1 MFHRS
6 LVEVLFEVC
15 EMEQQRNELWS
26 AKTQEGIFQINVT
39 LLHPEDLEAGAPW
52 DYVNGWE
59 GCTMRVRYLRA
70 NARSFGLA

>member
-1 MFHRS
+1 MPG
-6 LVEVLFEVC
+6 VVV
-15 EMEQQRNELWS
+15 QLWS

-59 GCTMRVRYLRA
+59 GCTMRVRYLPR
-70 NARSFGLA
+70 RPEVSVWREQEQVEK